1 MLAHPPP
8 KWLKPLAW
16 VALIWNLCGVIA
28 FALQMLMTPEVISKM
43 PIDQQAAYSNIPVWS
58 TIAFAIAV
66 FGGTLGSALLLAKKS
81 FALPVFTVS
90 LMAILI
96 QQYYNFIV
104 INSVE
109 IMGSSAVFMPLFV
122 VVIATLL
129 LCVSF
134 KGKQQGWL
142 YAN

>member
-1 MLAHPPP
+1 MV
-8 KWLKPLAW
+8 KPLAW

-28 FALQMLMTPEVISKM
+28 FALQMLMTPEVISQM

-122 VVIATLL
+122 VVIAILL

>member
-1 MLAHPPP
+1 
-8 KWLKPLAW
+8 
-16 VALIWNLCGVIA
+16 
-28 FALQMLMTPEVISKM
+28 MLMTPEVISKM

-122 VVIATLL
+122 VVIAILL

>member
-1 MLAHPPP
+1 MGQHQPLGMLGR
-8 KWLKPLAW
+8 PLSSASSICSHTAQ
-16 VALIWNLCGVIA
+16 VRSLRCFG
-28 FALQMLMTPEVISKM
+28 FPS
-43 PIDQQAAYSNIPVWS
+43 
-58 TIAFAIAV
+58 FAIAV
-66 FGGTLGSALLLAKKS
+66 FGGTLGSVLLLAKKL

-109 IMGSSAVFMPLFV
+109 IMGSSAVFMPLL
-122 VVIATLL
+122 VVIIGILL
-129 LCVSF
+129 LYVSF
-134 KGKQQGWL
+134 RGKQQGWL